1 MFAERAHT
9 IHKYVWDF
17 EISFSAVNWLSP
29 SNFLSVYP
37 ILEHLSKIVMPPDI
51 LIVYPMSSYDFWG
64 EWWLPWRC
72 ALPAISQFIFASC
85 QIFYPRVTC
94 FFTFYNLRISRYT
107 LPSSRSFTIRSTSA
121 ICAMLISSFCPSDR
135 AINFRKSVTRICRFY
150 QHAKKKNLTKQEL

>member
-37 ILEHLSKIVMPPDI
+37 SLEHLSKIVMPPDI
-51 LIVYPMSSYDFWG
+51 LIVYPMSSHMIFEESGDCLEGVHFRQF
-64 EWWLPWRC
+64 LS
-72 ALPAISQFIFASC
+72 LFSPAV
-85 QIFYPRVTC
+85 R

-150 QHAKKKNLTKQEL
+150 QHAKKTNCVEHTLS